1 MITAL
6 ISLGVM
12 IFLIAAI
19 IISWPFVIRYFM
31 KKYYQE
37 SYQSVPLDEGNV
49 QDFPVKFHLSDVP
62 WITSPLPLSQST
74 SLQMI
79 AGQHGIQYPRANFD
93 FLMGY
98 TYGTSNMPVVGFTPL
113 GTDPE
118 IGLLTAAPY
127 LGLKRCYYV
136 TSNDRLF
143 LSALR
148 TFISQGFPVRLALD
162 EGTLYGTKHYIA
174 HSEVLVGFDAHGFY
188 YYEPVAD
195 PPSNTLAGARAPGEQ
210 GLYINDEKLL
220 ASVQSMSTELKYPWR
235 YALTIFEP
243 GPLKED
249 LSSVWELL
257 GKAMAEEIKY
267 GPRMGAKVIENLGVQ
282 IQHEGPAVD
291 LSKMRAG
298 IALAAEVRHDDAEF
312 LFNTFGYE
320 KDIKEAAELVK
331 DAASHYRSVV
341 DEIEDGIASQA
352 EAKRVANHLFDAA
365 SDERKA
371 GEIFLKRANQ

>member
-37 SYQSVPLDEGNV
+37 SYEPIHLEEGNL
-49 QDFPVKFHLSDVP
+49 QDFPLKFHLSDVP
-62 WITSPLPLSQST
+62 WITSALPLSQST

-79 AGQHGIQYPRANFD
+79 AAQHAIQYPRANFD

-98 TYGTSNMPVVGFTPL
+98 TYGTSNMPVIGFTPL

-118 IGLLTAAPY
+118 MGLLTAAPY

-136 TSNDRLF
+136 TSNERLF

-162 EGTLYGTKHYIA
+162 EGILYDAKQSIP

-188 YYEPVAD
+188 YYEPVAA
-195 PPSNTLAGARAPGEQ
+195 PPSDTAVGERAPGEQ
-210 GLYINDEKLL
+210 GLYVSDEKLL
-220 ASVQSMSTELKYPWR
+220 TSVRSISTELKYPWW
-235 YALTIFEP
+235 YALTIFEQ

-267 GPRMGAKVIENLGVQ
+267 GPRMGAKVIENIGVQ
-282 IQHEGPAVD
+282 IQHEGPAAD
-291 LSKMRAG
+291 LSKMQAG
-298 IALAAEVRHDDAEF
+298 VSLAAEVRRDDAEF
-312 LFNTFGYE
+312 LLNTFGYE
-320 KDIKEAAELVK
+320 KDIKEAAELIK
-331 DAASHYRSVV
+331 EAASHYQSVV

-365 SDERKA
+365 SNERKA